1 MSTIIQIKSWYVTN
15 LNKIIINAKHYIS
28 LPIVVYKDREAFV
41 DRDHHLISLPDNYEC
56 RKYTSISQYPRRH
69 VP

>member
-15 LNKIIINAKHYIS
+15 LNKIIINAKH
-28 LPIVVYKDREAFV
+28 IVVYKDREAFV

>member
-15 LNKIIINAKHYIS
+15 LNKIIINADTIS